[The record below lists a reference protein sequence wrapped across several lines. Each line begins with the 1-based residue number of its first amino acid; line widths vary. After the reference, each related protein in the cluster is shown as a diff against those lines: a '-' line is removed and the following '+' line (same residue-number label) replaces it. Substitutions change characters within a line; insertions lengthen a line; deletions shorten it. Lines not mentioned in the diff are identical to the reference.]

1 MHIKADDY
9 CFACGPNNPHGLRL
23 TGFRM
28 AGERY
33 EFDFTPAKH
42 HQGWQGI
49 VHGGILATLVD
60 EAMTRLLWE
69 QGATVVTAE
78 INVRYRRPLPVGT
91 PVKVAAWK
99 VREFGRLIEAA
110 AAVTDDEGEYATAT
124 GKFMRMDPR

>member
-1 MHIKADDY
+1 
-9 CFACGPNNPHGLRL
+9 
-23 TGFRM
+23 
-28 AGERY
+28 
-33 EFDFTPAKH
+33 
-42 HQGWQGI
+42 
-49 VHGGILATLVD
+49 
-60 EAMTRLLWE
+60 
-69 QGATVVTAE
+69 VVTAE